1 MGTRALEL
9 PQSQGLPLSQ
19 AVLGERSAQR
29 RKLLA
34 RGAGPPPAFL
44 ASGWTQVDALPFVSL
59 GVLLVVVGFVF
70 WDFSFLVFF
79 FFFFLHLAHAGQWDP
94 PGQFRFQAPMH

>member
-1 MGTRALEL
+1 M
-9 PQSQGLPLSQ
+9 
-19 AVLGERSAQR
+19 
-29 RKLLA
+29 
-34 RGAGPPPAFL
+34 
-44 ASGWTQVDALPFVSL
+44 DALPFVSL

-79 FFFFLHLAHAGQWDP
+79 FFLHLAHAGQWDP

>member
-1 MGTRALEL
+1 M
-9 PQSQGLPLSQ
+9 
-19 AVLGERSAQR
+19 
-29 RKLLA
+29 
-34 RGAGPPPAFL
+34 
-44 ASGWTQVDALPFVSL
+44 DALPFVSL

-79 FFFFLHLAHAGQWDP
+79 FLHLAHAGQWDP